1 MPCFRL
7 ANAQGLLGVL
17 GDEMSQTGEERA
29 RALAQNLVD
38 VLSSYEEELMVLERE
53 TPVMSQLR
61 RAVGIAIAEA
71 CYLITDQGMT
81 QAEWAPPADGS
92 TRR

>member
-1 MPCFRL
+1 MLKVRRGF
-7 ANAQGLLGVL
+7 LG
-17 GDEMSQTGEERA
+17 ENMSQTSEERA

-38 VLSSYEEELMVLERE
+38 ILSSYEEELMVLERE

-71 CYLITDQGMT
+71 CYLVTDQGMIQT
-81 QAEWAPPADGS
+81 EWAPPADGS

>member
-1 MPCFRL
+1 MDQ
-7 ANAQGLLGVL
+7 A
-17 GDEMSQTGEERA
+17 SEERA

-38 VLSSYEEELMVLERE
+38 VLTSYEEELMVLERE
-53 TPVMSQLR
+53 TPIMSQLR

-71 CYLITDQGMT
+71 CYLITDQGMA